1 MRPRKPILLVTTRG
15 ELRFMLRTCNARL
28 AVHSVECREDLK
40 ELVASGGCEP
50 VMVVLDIRDMAGK
63 GAEMFVQKIREGFP
77 LVKVLLV
84 AKAGE
89 EQLFGA
95 DLIVRDVEGLSAML
109 VEAVLRLVALKR
121 GPKKALPLAQLQE
134 EWVG

>member
-28 AVHSVECREDLK
+28 AVHSAECREDLK
-40 ELVASGGCEP
+40 ELVASRACEP
-50 VMVVLDIRDMAGK
+50 LMAVLDIRDMASK
-63 GAEMFVQKIREGFP
+63 GAEMFVEKIREGFP

-84 AKAGE
+84 AKAEE

-121 GPKKALPLAQLQE
+121 GPKKALPLTQLQE
-134 EWVG
+134 EWAG